1 MRTDDAI
8 DWSLT
13 TWDGARREQVRRW
26 LRLSVRERLEAV
38 DRMGRTAEMLQRIGS
53 RTRPDSQ
60 SIPSANPRRGDDS
73 DPKTP
78 EASS

>member
-1 MRTDDAI
+1 MSTDDDI

-13 TWDGARREQVRRW
+13 TWVGARREQVRRW

-53 RTRPDSQ
+53 RTRSDSQ
-60 SIPSANPRRGDDS
+60 SIPSAKRRPGEGPES
-73 DPKTP
+73 KEP
-78 EASS
+78 EAG